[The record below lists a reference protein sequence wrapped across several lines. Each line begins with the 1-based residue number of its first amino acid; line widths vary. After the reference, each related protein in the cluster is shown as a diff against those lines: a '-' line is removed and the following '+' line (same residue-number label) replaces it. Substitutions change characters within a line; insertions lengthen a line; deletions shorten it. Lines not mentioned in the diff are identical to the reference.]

1 MSLTLPSSYESASKN
16 SNIKE
21 NWAFQLFNSN
31 SYLSFDGTDDYIDLG
46 STTASSS
53 INVKGVSES
62 DGTGITISFFINFPE
77 VGGNEIIFASNTTAT
92 YSGYWIQ
99 KAPDNT
105 INFNWGDD
113 TGAGAGD
120 RRTMAGSTA
129 LSVNTWY
136 HIVITSTFALP
147 DSGTNIYVNNVA
159 ESITASGSS
168 SESFVTTPTY
178 VSDGKAYIGRED
190 FEGTGY
196 GGKLYLKNLAIWGAV
211 LDSNNRTA
219 IYNSGNYKSL
229 LYDFG
234 NYNQSTNLKG
244 YWELNNGEP
253 FIQDLSDNLQNGT
266 INGATYK
273 GFLPLSTTDT
283 KIDDTFYH
291 GVVTNTGSVR
301 DSIDLEN
308 SKAKTSN
315 LSVSI
320 SNFNYKGSDIS
331 TELLFGTY
339 DYFNYSVRVYSQ
351 LNDNSSQSNCL
362 QIYQGRLT
370 NISHNSN
377 SLSLE
382 ITEKNPWDFLSIPVN
397 KSTNGIYEPVA
408 YGNYVNTTNPNFSNN
423 YALYPMPF
431 IGSLGNNL
439 YYAEQ
444 ASVSSEHRTRYYDS
458 QLDEFPTINSGS
470 TSTTLFNG
478 LNCINVPN
486 DMTRTFRYRPKIVEN
501 ITGFSNL
508 DNAINGSASDGAT
521 TGDITVTSVGSVGGY
536 VQRTE
541 GNSFKVKMPEIDN
554 KATSIK
560 VHILSTIVQS
570 ASSMTTSGNPI
581 SGGGTLP
588 KCQIGII
595 THDESIKEASTRQ
608 SGSNGTTNSSYRTIN
623 LTTGEDG
630 SSNSFDTSAETIS
643 NYNASKELDEF
654 IVDVKY
660 YSGTGDTGTT
670 DNYTSTWTVTIK
682 DIIIKVIY
690 ANDIE
695 NEPIASYSKN
705 SSTKYL
711 YSGIDGLTE
720 SYSGSNNLVEYGH
733 EMLRDILVKF
743 AGIGTSNPDN
753 WNELVEDRTR
763 NTANNADIDNWKV
776 RWWALESLDLSTIIE
791 KAMYEFSFIF
801 KFRADGSTKVI
812 YILQS
817 SEYVT
822 RDNNGEIISVNKN
835 DIKNISIKNSSFSSL
850 LTKMNINY
858 KKHPAGKKHLL
869 NTESSNNETRSKYNI
884 KRKENIKEV
893 KLDMNVGTPATTA
906 QTDPNSDFYS
916 YYDNIVGSVKKL
928 ISCEVV
934 NSAKSYSMETGDII
948 KFDDMP
954 VNPFGHTW
962 SQSGSQYYMITSL
975 QRGIGSVKIECRE
988 VG

>member
-31 SYLSFDGTDDYIDLG
+31 SYLEFDGVDDYVNLG
-46 STTASSS
+46 ATTTNSPIALK
-53 INVKGVSES
+53 N
-62 DGTGITISFFINFPE
+62 DTGITICGWVKFGTIGSHKYIFRTSDNETTWGGINIAKNSSNQLF
-77 VGGNEIIFASNTTAT
+77 VFWGDNTGSADTDWAGIIATSNTFALDTWTFFAIVTDFATGTGDTTIYLGTDALRIQTAKTSAGNNAINNPVYPSGTAT
-92 YSGYWIQ
+92 I
-99 KAPDNT
+99 ARE
-105 INFNWGDD
+105 ILGDD
-113 TGAGAGD
+113 TFSN
-120 RRTMAGSTA
+120 M
-129 LSVNTWY
+129 
-136 HIVITSTFALP
+136 
-147 DSGTNIYVNNVA
+147 
-159 ESITASGSS
+159 SI
-168 SESFVTTPTY
+168 
-178 VSDGKAYIGRED
+178 
-190 FEGTGY
+190 
-196 GGKLYLKNLAIWGAV
+196 KNLAIYSGELNSA
-211 LDSNNRTA
+211 NITA
-219 IYNSGNYKSL
+219 IYNSGNYKPL

-234 NYNQSTNLKG
+234 NYNQSSSLKG

-253 FIQDLSDNLQNGT
+253 FIQDLSGNLQNGT
-266 INGATYK
+266 IIGATYK

-283 KIDDTFYH
+283 SIDGTFYH

-315 LSVSI
+315 LSVNI
-320 SNFNYKGSDIS
+320 SNFNYKGTDIS

-351 LNDNSSQSNCL
+351 LNNNSAQSNCL

-370 NISHNSN
+370 NISHNNS

-382 ITEKNPWDFLSIPVN
+382 ITEKKPWDFLSIPID

-423 YALYPMPF
+423 YALYPIPF
-431 IGSLGNNL
+431 IGSLNNNL

-444 ASVSSEHRTRYYDS
+444 ALVSSEHRTRYYDS
-458 QLDEFPTINSGS
+458 QLDEFPTINLGS
-470 TSTTLFNG
+470 TATSIFNG

-501 ITGFSNL
+501 ISGFSDL
-508 DNAINGSASDGAT
+508 ANAINGSASDGAT
-521 TGDITVTSVGSVGGY
+521 AGDIVTSVGSVGGY
-536 VQRTE
+536 VERVL
-541 GNSFKVKMPEIDN
+541 GDSFKVKMPEIDN

-570 ASSMTTSGNPI
+570 ASKMTTSENPI

-588 KCQIGII
+588 KCEIGII
-595 THDESIKEASTRQ
+595 THGESVKVASSRQ
-608 SGSNGTTNSSYRTIN
+608 SGSNDTTNSSDIDIN
-623 LTTGEDG
+623 LTTGENDDSG
-630 SSNSFDTSAETIS
+630 SSLDTCPETIS
-643 NYNASKELDEF
+643 NYNSSKELDEF
-654 IVDVKY
+654 IVDVRY
-660 YSGTGDTGTT
+660 YSGTGHTGTT
-670 DNYTSTWTVTIK
+670 DNYTSTWAVTIK
-682 DIIIKVIY
+682 DIIIEVIY
-690 ANDIE
+690 ANDIV
-695 NEPIASYSKN
+695 NEPTASYSKN

-743 AGIGTSNPDN
+743 AGLDTSTPDN
-753 WNELVEDRTR
+753 WDELVKDRTR
-763 NTANNADIDNWKV
+763 NTADNGDIDTWKV
-776 RWWALESLDLSTIIE
+776 RWWAVNSIDLSTVIE
-791 KAMYEFSFIF
+791 KTMYEFSFIF
-801 KFRADGSTKVI
+801 KFRADGSTRVV
-812 YILQS
+812 YIKQS
-817 SEYVT
+817 SELSSSQT
-822 RDNNGEIISVNKN
+822 LSSS
-835 DIKNISIKNSSFSSL
+835 DIKNISIKNSSFSNL
-850 LTKMNINY
+850 LTKMDINY
-858 KKHPAGKKHLL
+858 QKHPAGKKHLL
-869 NTESSNNETRSKYNI
+869 NVESSNNESRSKYNI